1 MTVVEILIE
10 NITNDRL
17 LVPAM
22 EFLVFLF
29 DANIIRLVP
38 SEETRWRQ
46 FFNQLQKS
54 HYKSSNI
61 AKIEAVIK
69 LYAALASFGPM
80 KNLVLRKLGQM
91 LVHPYAKVSSN
102 HSLRS
107 GRILTQ
113 VS

>member
-1 MTVVEILIE
+1 MTVVEILMD
-10 NITNDRL
+10 NIANDRL
-17 LVPAM
+17 LIPAM

-29 DANIIRLVP
+29 DANIIRLVA
-38 SEETRWRQ
+38 SEEVKWRQ
-46 FFNQLQKS
+46 VFNQLQKS

-61 AKIEAVIK
+61 AKIEAAIK

-80 KNLVLRKLGQM
+80 KNLVLRKLCQM

-107 GRILTQ
+107 GMILNQ
-113 VS
+113 IS